1 MHVIVLKYV
10 QVLCITIFFSN
21 NVNCD
26 KLLLHNEREDQDLY
40 RIGACTAAC
49 MTGTV
54 DAHAGPADDE
64 PKLKN
69 LEQCYRQCSEDTR
82 PLSAWKPLTQ
92 RRDSSLRIHLICR
105 DSTNLIIRVQHDTA
119 TGNDLRPTGDHK
131 SSRTGKSSKPSKA
144 IDGER
149 NQLNGLPGTSDD
161 ASLSGEP
168 FGSMSSSVAPVA
180 LGTHDRPRRA
190 IGSNSIP
197 PSELYTDRGTDI
209 GHNAESTAPLA
220 IYLVKVQESEKEL
233 GDRIVYM
240 SNASLVKIEN
250 LNPNKRYNIT
260 ATVLTSEYEYFYVE
274 KVQFRTL
281 PVDYLPGTIV
291 DVKVEKFSTN
301 SKKPQLVDAVIS
313 WRPATD
319 KTCHYEI
326 LCHPTHSSE
335 FHHEAVDVQ
344 QPEVLYKYT
353 MKQLDLNAN
362 YMVAI
367 RSKNT
372 QNSQRESQLHWHSFY
387 TPSCAVQQNGSQICA
402 AEPIENLRVM
412 ETLLT
417 GDLYKI
423 NITWDRPSI
432 SPDFY
437 MVRVYDLH
445 GSHLDNTS
453 NSLSKNVS
461 GKALGLM
468 VDSFEM
474 FGPHFEVNVV
484 AYSSGGTSSENV
496 IKPLAIKRVTPD
508 SWIWTKLVFIIL
520 SPVLMIGLLKISV
533 SLVCRRRAK
542 LKRNV
547 ERCEYFKDLEQKAP
561 VDPSTE
567 FETKAKNIQDLLSNS
582 PFPPE
587 LMVPIND
594 ELEIDGEHLIL
605 HDLLGE
611 GAFGLVRKGTLHPP
625 EQSPRPV
632 AVKML
637 KECPRVEDIIE
648 FRREM
653 EVMKSVGTHPHI
665 VSIVGHC
672 TKNVRK
678 MMLLTEYCGHG
689 NLLNYLRFQWQRL
702 LKQNRSQRT
711 VSRTSTVPAGLDR
724 MDTIM
729 LPVAGECLTPALGSG
744 KKPENVFNFDT
755 SFVNDKK
762 SMTYK
767 NLSDEQLRKP
777 TGKRP
782 QIFENKLYPLLN
794 DDDDIDKDEE
804 PTGRQRFCT
813 NACKNVVEIMD
824 AHAVTGGVADEE
836 GMEMKGHVKI
846 KPCSCQ
852 SVARERE
859 RESSTQNSIE
869 NRCYHRCPDE
879 EEGERQ
885 DIVEEESTPTSE
897 QLLEFSRQIALG
909 MEYLARN
916 KVVHRDLAARNVLVC
931 SNSTVK
937 IADFGLSRD
946 IYQENLYRKTS
957 NGKLPIKWLA
967 LESMTHQV
975 YTSQSDVWA
984 YGILLYEIC
993 TLGGSPYPSISTN
1006 KLLRYL
1012 ESGYRMERPKSC
1024 SEEFYNLMYS
1034 CWNLHP
1040 GERPTFTKIV
1050 HMIEQLQQGAGE
1062 MQEPV
1067 APIIDLNAIIDL
1079 HCAKGSTEENSYLKP
1094 VEY

>member
-1 MHVIVLKYV
+1 M
-10 QVLCITIFFSN
+10 
-21 NVNCD
+21 
-26 KLLLHNEREDQDLY
+26 
-40 RIGACTAAC
+40 
-49 MTGTV
+49 
-54 DAHAGPADDE
+54 P
-64 PKLKN
+64 
-69 LEQCYRQCSEDTR
+69 
-82 PLSAWKPLTQ
+82 
-92 RRDSSLRIHLICR
+92 
-105 DSTNLIIRVQHDTA
+105 RV
-119 TGNDLRPTGDHK
+119 
-131 SSRTGKSSKPSKA
+131 
-144 IDGER
+144 
-149 NQLNGLPGTSDD
+149 
-161 ASLSGEP
+161 
-168 FGSMSSSVAPVA
+168 
-180 LGTHDRPRRA
+180 
-190 IGSNSIP
+190 
-197 PSELYTDRGTDI
+197 
-209 GHNAESTAPLA
+209 
-220 IYLVKVQESEKEL
+220 
-233 GDRIVYM
+233 

-250 LNPNKRYNIT
+250 LKPNKRYNIT

-291 DVKVEKFSTN
+291 DVKVEQFSTN
-301 SKKPQLVDAVIS
+301 AEETHRVDAVIS

-335 FHHEAVDVQ
+335 FYHEAVDVQ

-353 MKQLDLNAN
+353 MKNLDLNAN

-387 TPSCAVQQNGSQICA
+387 TPSCTVQQNGSQICA
-402 AEPIENLRVM
+402 AEPIDNLRVM
-412 ETLLT
+412 ETLLS

-423 NITWDRPSI
+423 NISWDRPSI
-432 SPDFY
+432 TPDY
-437 MVRVYDLH
+437 YLVRVFDLH
-445 GSHLDNTS
+445 GSPLHNAS
-453 NSLSKNVS
+453 NSFAKNVS
-461 GKALGLM
+461 GKSLGLI

-474 FGPHFEVNVV
+474 FGPHFEVSVV

-594 ELEIDGEHLIL
+594 ELEIDGEHLKL

-611 GAFGLVRKGTLHPP
+611 GAFGLVRKGILHPP
-625 EQSPRPV
+625 EQSPLQV

-637 KECPRVEDIIE
+637 KECPRLEDIIE

-672 TKNVRK
+672 TKNVRN

-711 VSRTSTVPAGLDR
+711 VSRTSTVPAGLDS
-724 MDTIM
+724 MDTL

-767 NLSDEQLRKP
+767 NLSDEQLRKQ

-794 DDDDIDKDEE
+794 DDDGIDEDED
-804 PTGRQRFCT
+804 PVGRQQFCT

-824 AHAVTGGVADEE
+824 AHAVTGIVADGE
-836 GMEMKGHVKI
+836 GIEMKAHVKI
-846 KPCSCQ
+846 KPCFCQ
-852 SVARERE
+852 SVARESE
-859 RESSTQNSIE
+859 QESPTQNSVE
-869 NRCYHRCPDE
+869 NRCYHRCPE
-879 EEGERQ
+879 EKEEGRQ
-885 DIVEEESTPTSE
+885 DIVEDEPTPTSE

-909 MEYLARN
+909 M
-916 KVVHRDLAARNVLVC
+916 
-931 SNSTVK
+931 
-937 IADFGLSRD
+937 
-946 IYQENLYRKTS
+946 
-957 NGKLPIKWLA
+957 
-967 LESMTHQV
+967 
-975 YTSQSDVWA
+975 
-984 YGILLYEIC
+984 
-993 TLGGSPYPSISTN
+993 
-1006 KLLRYL
+1006 
-1012 ESGYRMERPKSC
+1012 
-1024 SEEFYNLMYS
+1024 
-1034 CWNLHP
+1034 
-1040 GERPTFTKIV
+1040 
-1050 HMIEQLQQGAGE
+1050 
-1062 MQEPV
+1062 
-1067 APIIDLNAIIDL
+1067 
-1079 HCAKGSTEENSYLKP
+1079 
-1094 VEY
+1094 